1 MRPVAIIKNQYIRP
15 EPPPVLVVFRKD
27 NGRGLLFSTC
37 EKGFTNRLSYGFLG
51 VKRIVSLSNP
61 EDVAGTH
68 MLCTVIPGRYETGD
82 LRGGGAGEM
91 HHQMS

>member
-1 MRPVAIIKNQYIRP
+1 MVEGFFFQRVK
-15 EPPPVLVVFRKD
+15 KD
-27 NGRGLLFSTC
+27 SQT
-37 EKGFTNRLSYGFLG
+37 ELSYGFLG

>member
-1 MRPVAIIKNQYIRP
+1 MVEGFFFQRVK
-15 EPPPVLVVFRKD
+15 
-27 NGRGLLFSTC
+27 
-37 EKGFTNRLSYGFLG
+37 KGFTNRIVVWFLG